1 MHELNHPLSSP
12 DTDAED
18 NNYPHT
24 RVFTSMFM
32 DERIVYLLLV
42 LLGLEKYIFI
52 KYILSF
58 FIAHWCSFTGICTT
72 QMTINEYVI

>member
-24 RVFTSMFM
+24 RVFTSMLT

-42 LLGLEKYIFI
+42 LLGLEK
-52 KYILSF
+52 
-58 FIAHWCSFTGICTT
+58 
-72 QMTINEYVI
+72 